1 MDAITEQSAVALAAA
16 IRSGQT
22 TAREVVEAHI
32 ELLVRVNPMINAVI
46 ADRYDAARREADAAD
61 ARIAAAEPGESLP
74 PLLGVPCTVKES
86 LALAGMPHSA
96 GVVARQGQRATTT
109 ATVVARAMN
118 AGAIPL
124 GVTNTSEL
132 CLWVESENRLYG
144 RTRNP
149 YDPSRIAGGS
159 SGGEAA
165 AIGSGGSPFG
175 LGSDIGGSIWIPAF
189 CCGVFGHKPS
199 RGLVP
204 ATGAWPPLSGDS
216 GRLYSNGPL
225 ARRAED
231 LMPLLRVMAGPDG
244 VDRQTIPVRLGD
256 PAEVSLGG
264 LTVLLTDDAWLVAPS
279 DELLAARER
288 AAGALAAAGARIRRR
303 RMPALRRAVDAYV
316 TTLARST
323 GVTVREVLGSAGAG
337 PVGWRDLLR
346 RGGPHTVA
354 DPHPAGGRAGAGTGT
369 GSGGEPS
376 RRSRPAG
383 GPRDRGGGRRRRA
396 AASTAGPDRVPAR
409 AYRRAAVAPGSRGAV
424 QPCRGTGDPGAPRS
438 RPGRAAGRRAG
449 RRRVPARSRGDRGGP
464 GAGAGLRR
472 LGPAATV
479 ATGGLRTLTA
489 NDCRVRSGIFPSTG
503 MDVDRAD
510 RRRVDV

>member
-96 GVVARQGQRATTT
+96 GVVAR
-109 ATVVARAMN
+109 AMN

-175 LGSDIGGSIWIPAF
+175 LGSDIGGSIRIPAF

-337 PVGWRDLLR
+337 
-346 RGGPHTVA
+346 
-354 DPHPAGGRAGAGTGT
+354 
-369 GSGGEPS
+369 SGGEPS

>member
-323 GVTVREVLGSAGAG
+323 GVAVRAQA
-337 PVGWRDLLR
+337 
-346 RGGPHTVA
+346 
-354 DPHPAGGRAGAGTGT
+354 
-369 GSGGEPS
+369 
-376 RRSRPAG
+376 
-383 GPRDRGGGRRRRA
+383 
-396 AASTAGPDRVPAR
+396 RVPAR
-409 AYRRAAVAPGSRGAV
+409 VASRLV
-424 QPCRGTGDPGAPRS
+424 
-438 RPGRAAGRRAG
+438 AAGRLVAHEIAAAVGDGVLLHPPLARTAFRHGRTVGRPWHLAHAVPFNLAG
-449 RRRVPARSRGDRGGP
+449 VPATQVPLGLGQDGLPVGVQVVAGYLRDHVAIAVALELERVFGGWVPPPRLRRVAFAP
-464 GAGAGLRR
+464 
-472 LGPAATV
+472 
-479 ATGGLRTLTA
+479 
-489 NDCRVRSGIFPSTG
+489 
-503 MDVDRAD
+503 
-510 RRRVDV
+510 

>member
-1 MDAITEQSAVALAAA
+1 MDALTEQSAVALAAA

-32 ELLVRVNPMINAVI
+32 ELLVRVNPTINAVI

-61 ARIAAAEPGESLP
+61 ARIAAAEPGETLP

-96 GVVARQGQRATTT
+96 GVVARQGERATTT
-109 ATVVARAMN
+109 ATVVARTMN

-175 LGSDIGGSIWIPAF
+175 LGSDIGGSIRIPAF

-244 VDRQTIPVRLGD
+244 VDRQTIPARLGD
-256 PAEVSLGG
+256 PADVSLGG

-279 DELLAARER
+279 DELMAARER

-323 GVTVREVLGSAGAG
+323 GVTARDVLGSAGAG

-354 DPHPAGGRAGAGTGT
+354 TRILLVAERAQA
-369 GSGGEPS
+369 
-376 RRSRPAG
+376 
-383 GPRDRGGGRRRRA
+383 
-396 AASTAGPDRVPAR
+396 RVPAR
-409 AYRRAAVAPGSRGAV
+409 VASRLVAAGRLVAQEIAAAVGDGVLLHPPLARTAFRHGRTVGRPWHLAHAVPFNLAGVPATQVPLGLGQDGLPVGVQVVAGYLRDHVAIAVALELERVFGGWVPPPRLRRAAFAP
-424 QPCRGTGDPGAPRS
+424 
-438 RPGRAAGRRAG
+438 
-449 RRRVPARSRGDRGGP
+449 
-464 GAGAGLRR
+464 
-472 LGPAATV
+472 
-479 ATGGLRTLTA
+479 
-489 NDCRVRSGIFPSTG
+489 
-503 MDVDRAD
+503 
-510 RRRVDV
+510 

>member
-1 MDAITEQSAVALAAA
+1 MDSLTEQSAVALAAA

-32 ELLVRVNPMINAVI
+32 DLLVRVNPAINAVI
-46 ADRYDAARREADAAD
+46 ADRYDAARQEADAAD
-61 ARIAAAEPGESLP
+61 ARIAAAPSGQALP

-86 LALAGMPHSA
+86 LAVPGMPHSA
-96 GVVARQGQRATTT
+96 GVVARRSAVATEP
-109 ATVVARAMN
+109 ATVVARVVE
-118 AGAIPL
+118 AGAIVL

-175 LGSDIGGSIWIPAF
+175 LGSDIGGSIRIPAF

-204 ATGAWPPLSGDS
+204 ATGAWPPLSGSS

-225 ARRAED
+225 ARRGED
-231 LMPLLRVMAGPDG
+231 LMPLLRTLAGPDG
-244 VDRQTIPVRLGD
+244 VDEQTIPARLGD
-256 PAEVSLGG
+256 PADVSLGG
-264 LTVLLTDDAWLVAPS
+264 LTVLLTDDAWLVQPS

-303 RMPALRRAVDAYV
+303 RMPGLRRAVEAYV

-323 GVTVREVLGSAGAG
+323 GTTARDVLGAAGAG
-337 PVGWRDLLR
+337 EIGWRALLR

-354 DPHPAGGRAGAGTGT
+354 TRILLVAERAQA
-369 GSGGEPS
+369 
-376 RRSRPAG
+376 
-383 GPRDRGGGRRRRA
+383 
-396 AASTAGPDRVPAR
+396 RVPQRLA
-409 AYRRAAVAPGSRGAV
+409 
-424 QPCRGTGDPGAPRS
+424 
-438 RPGRAAGRRAG
+438 GRLMAAGRFVAQEIVAAVGDGVLLHPPLARTAFRHG
-449 RRRVPARSRGDRGGP
+449 RTVGRPWYLAHAVPFNL
-464 GAGAGLRR
+464 AGLPVTQVPLGLGAEGLPVGVQVVAGYLRDHISIAVALELERVFGGWTPPQRLRR
-472 LGPAATV
+472 I
-479 ATGGLRTLTA
+479 ATG
-489 NDCRVRSGIFPSTG
+489 
-503 MDVDRAD
+503 
-510 RRRVDV
+510 